1 VGCDECYARSL
12 AVWVRRFDVA
22 SLILINGA
30 PGSGKSTLARLLID
44 EQPLVLLL
52 DIDSVRRHLGQWDSD
67 PQAAG
72 IAARRLVVA
81 MIRTHLDAGLDVI
94 VPQFL
99 FRSAFIEELERT
111 AADAGGSFVE
121 IALVSSPEEATARF
135 AARAS
140 SDDPNHQDA
149 VRLQQSAGARP
160 IEELYSEMIG
170 MLQHERPRTRFVES
184 IPGDIEGT
192 LGRVRSAIDG

>member
-1 VGCDECYARSL
+1 M
-12 AVWVRRFDVA
+12 A

-72 IAARRLVVA
+72 IVARRLVVA
-81 MIRTHLDAGLDVI
+81 MIRTDLDAGLDVI

-121 IALVSSPEEATARF
+121 IALVSSPEEA
-135 AARAS
+135 
-140 SDDPNHQDA
+140 DGA
-149 VRLQQSAGARP
+149 VRCARELRRSESPGCGA
-160 IEELYSEMIG
+160 IAAEC
-170 MLQHERPRTRFVES
+170 
-184 IPGDIEGT
+184 
-192 LGRVRSAIDG
+192 GRSTD